1 MKRNVSL
8 EEISDGRLYDKNDM
22 VRAGCGDC
30 KGCSACCHG
39 MGESIILD
47 PYDLWR
53 LTANLKVTA
62 SELLQEKLELHVV
75 DGMILPNLRMN
86 PNTSACGFL
95 NEAGRCSIHAYRPGI
110 CRLFPLGRYYE
121 DAAAVTS
128 GGREAGSFRYFL
140 QIYECPMP
148 NKTKVKVC
156 KWVDTPQ
163 LDQYEGYIRTW
174 HTFLET
180 VEAQLPQMEEE
191 QVKNV
196 NLFVLKLF
204 FLKPYEDGDFYPQ
217 FAARMAM
224 AQDALEW

>member
-30 KGCSACCHG
+30 MGCSACCHG

-53 LTANLKVTA
+53 LTTHLQVTA
-62 SELLQEKLELHVV
+62 SELLQDKLELHVV

-86 PNTSACGFL
+86 PKTEACGFL

-121 DAAAVTS
+121 EPKE
-128 GGREAGSFRYFL
+128 GQRKGSFRYFL
-140 QIYECPMP
+140 QVHECPLP
-148 NKTKVKVC
+148 NKTKVKVG

-163 LDQYEGYIRTW
+163 LEKYEVYIRKW
-174 HTFLET
+174 HSFLET
-180 VEAQLPQMEEE
+180 VEKMLPQMPEE

-204 FLKPYEDGDFYPQ
+204 FLKPYEAGDFYPQ
-217 FAARMAM
+217 FQERMVMAR
-224 AQDALEW
+224 DVLEL

>member
-39 MGESIILD
+39 MGETIILD

-53 LTANLKVTA
+53 LTVNLGVTA
-62 SELLQEKLELHVV
+62 NELLQEKLELHVV

-86 PNTSACGFL
+86 PTTSACGFL
-95 NEAGRCSIHAYRPGI
+95 DKEGRCSIHAYRPGI

-121 DAAAVTS
+121 EPKE
-128 GGREAGSFRYFL
+128 GQRKGSFRYFL
-140 QIYECPMP
+140 QVHECPLP
-148 NKTKVKVC
+148 NKTKVKVSR
-156 KWVDTPQ
+156 WVDTPQ
-163 LDQYEGYIRTW
+163 LDHYEAYIREW
-174 HTFLET
+174 HTFLEA
-180 VEAQLPQMEEE
+180 VEMELPQMEEE

-204 FLKPYEDGDFYPQ
+204 FLKPYEAEDFYPQ
-217 FAARMAM
+217 YEARMAM
-224 AQDALEW
+224 ARDVLEL

>member
-8 EEISDGRLYDKNDM
+8 EEISDGRLYDKTDM

-30 KGCSACCHG
+30 RGCSACCHG

-53 LTANLKVTA
+53 LTTHLQVTA
-62 SELLQEKLELHVV
+62 SELLQDKLELHVV

-86 PNTSACGFL
+86 PKTEACGFL

-121 DAAAVTS
+121 EPKE
-128 GGREAGSFRYFL
+128 GQRKGSFRYFL
-140 QIYECPMP
+140 QVHECPLP
-148 NKTKVKVC
+148 NKTKVKVG

-163 LDQYEGYIRTW
+163 LEQYEVYIRKW
-174 HTFLET
+174 HSFLET
-180 VEAQLPQMEEE
+180 VEKMLPQMPEE

-204 FLKPYEDGDFYPQ
+204 FLKPYEAGDFYSQ
-217 FAARMAM
+217 FQERMAM
-224 AQDALEW
+224 ARDVLEL

>member
-30 KGCSACCHG
+30 MGCSACCHG

-53 LTANLKVTA
+53 LTTHLQVTA
-62 SELLQEKLELHVV
+62 SELLQDKLELHVV

-86 PNTSACGFL
+86 PKTEACGFL

-110 CRLFPLGRYYE
+110 CRLFSLGRYYE
-121 DAAAVTS
+121 EPKE
-128 GGREAGSFRYFL
+128 GQRKGSFRYFL
-140 QIYECPMP
+140 QVHECPLP
-148 NKTKVKVC
+148 NKTKVKVG

-163 LDQYEGYIRTW
+163 LEQYEVYIRKW
-174 HTFLET
+174 HSFLET
-180 VEAQLPQMEEE
+180 VEKMLPQMPEE

-204 FLKPYEDGDFYPQ
+204 FLKPYEAGDFYPQ
-217 FAARMAM
+217 FQERMVMAR
-224 AQDALEW
+224 DVLEL

>member
-39 MGESIILD
+39 MGETIILD

-53 LTANLKVTA
+53 LTVNLGVTA
-62 SELLQEKLELHVV
+62 NELLQEKLELHVV

-86 PNTSACGFL
+86 PTTSACGFL
-95 NEAGRCSIHAYRPGI
+95 DKEGRCSIHAYRPGI

-121 DAAAVTS
+121 EPKE
-128 GGREAGSFRYFL
+128 GQRKGSFRYFL
-140 QIYECPMP
+140 QVHECPLP
-148 NKTKVKVC
+148 NKTKVKVSR
-156 KWVDTPQ
+156 WVDTPQ
-163 LDQYEGYIRTW
+163 LDHYEAYIREW
-174 HTFLET
+174 HTFLEA
-180 VEAQLPQMEEE
+180 VEMELPQMEEE

-204 FLKPYEDGDFYPQ
+204 FLKPYEAENFYPQ
-217 FAARMAM
+217 YEARMAM
-224 AQDALEW
+224 ARDVLEL

>member
-30 KGCSACCHG
+30 MGCSACCHG

-53 LTANLKVTA
+53 LTTHLQVTA
-62 SELLQEKLELHVV
+62 SELLQDKLELHVV

-86 PNTSACGFL
+86 PKTEAYGFL

-121 DAAAVTS
+121 EPKE
-128 GGREAGSFRYFL
+128 GQRKGSFRYFL
-140 QIYECPMP
+140 QVHECPLP
-148 NKTKVKVC
+148 NKTKVKVG

-163 LDQYEGYIRTW
+163 LEQYEVYIRTW
-174 HTFLET
+174 HSFLET
-180 VEAQLPQMEEE
+180 VEKMLPQMPEE

-204 FLKPYEDGDFYPQ
+204 FLKPYEAGDFYPQ
-217 FAARMAM
+217 FQERMVMAR
-224 AQDALEW
+224 DVLEL